1 MKTPKPDIK
10 SLTDHQIIDSYKK
23 LYTTHQKKPTLGS
36 LHNTLKETFGV
47 STSRTRL
54 VAITNAIESA
64 AVAPVNTLSDELGS
78 SLAIS
83 ILKFTNHA
91 VEVQTN
97 ALKESLQS
105 IQEELIDSAKQ
116 FDEQK
121 KKNDALKDELANE
134 QSNSAELARTLE
146 VRDKQISSLQ
156 AQLEAKEVTAANVF
170 AQQIEQ
176 KIEENF
182 KLQTEIETL
191 KQRFIAELTGLVGAS
206 KANSFTKGAAETQ
219 TSTLS

>member
-1 MKTPKPDIK
+1 MKTPKPEIK
-10 SLTDHQIIDSYKK
+10 SLTDHQIIDSYTK
-23 LYTTHQKKPTLGS
+23 LYATHQQKPTLRS
-36 LHNTLKETFGV
+36 LDKNLKETYGV
-47 STSRTRL
+47 STSRDRL
-54 VAITNAIESA
+54 VSITHAIESA
-64 AVAPVNTLSDELGS
+64 AVAPVNTLSEELGS
-78 SLAIS
+78 NLTTS

-91 VEVQTN
+91 VETQTN
-97 ALKESLQS
+97 VLKESLQS

-134 QSNSAELARTLE
+134 QSKSAELAQSLD

-156 AQLEAKEVTAANVF
+156 AQLDAKEAAAANVY
-170 AQQIEQ
+170 AQQIAQ
-176 KIEENF
+176 KIEENL

-206 KANSFTKGAAETQ
+206 KANSFPNSAAEPQ
-219 TSTLS
+219 TNTLS